1 MRLPVFMDVH
11 DSLPEGVT
19 AGDIAQAHAADLRIQ
34 DRYGVKYDKYWVD
47 LRAGKFFCLVEAPT
61 AEAAN
66 RVHREAH
73 GLVADQLYEVQE
85 SS

>member
-1 MRLPVFMDVH
+1 LPVFMDLH

-34 DRYGVKYDKYWVD
+34 DRYGVKNDKVLGRSQGRQV
-47 LRAGKFFCLVEAPT
+47 LRLVEGPS